1 MRIQVHHLQSYNRN
15 CTSKLSIKLIEEKYR
30 QGKNFSGSAKRAVE
44 HKTILSDDDMEKLT
58 YFLSDLISII
68 KYILLILDF
77 FASIFNSSN
86 SIIMQQKNKSTQ
98 SRAESSREIKGTS
111 LQKVKIV

>member
-44 HKTILSDDDMEKLT
+44 HTKTILSDDDMEKLT
-58 YFLSDLISII
+58 YFSSDLISII
-68 KYILLILDF
+68 KYIFINIRFFLLPF
-77 FASIFNSSN
+77 SIHR
-86 SIIMQQKNKSTQ
+86 TQ
-98 SRAESSREIKGTS
+98 
-111 LQKVKIV
+111 